1 MAAMTT
7 VTATLLAAMWATV
20 WNGIMWYVTQRIRVL
35 VTQAV
40 HREMRMIVVTQAI
53 VPQAIQV
60 LVAQAVQRV
69 VSQRIAM
76 MDVCAV
82 ATLGSSI

>member
-1 MAAMTT
+1 MTAMTAVAAT
-7 VTATLLAAMWATV
+7 VRTAV
-20 WNGIMWYVTQRIRVL
+20 WNGIMWYVSERIRVL
-35 VTQAV
+35 VAQAV
-40 HREMRMIVVTQAI
+40 HREMRMVV
-53 VPQAIQV
+53 VPQAIMPLAVEV